1 MEVCMFT
8 LKVNPPV
15 DYTDGYINRPNNI
28 NVSRSSRTILAVDAD
43 RNVLNQLSQ
52 SFSLC
57 AKHCNII
64 TTQSGREAIEI
75 LETFPVDILL
85 TDFKMAVSGQS
96 LIAHTK
102 AYYPSI
108 QIFVM
113 SADAPSDIENSV
125 RDLGICGHI
134 SKPCRIEMIYS
145 VLRV

>member
-1 MEVCMFT
+1 MFT
-8 LKVNPPV
+8 LRVSPPAE
-15 DYTDGYINRPNNI
+15 YTNSYSNIPLITNTSGYG
-28 NVSRSSRTILAVDAD
+28 RTILAVDSD

-64 TTQSGREAIEI
+64 TTPSGREAVEI

-85 TDFKMAVSGQS
+85 TDFKMAVSGHS
-96 LIAHTK
+96 LIDYTK

-108 QIFVM
+108 RIFVM
-113 SADAPSDIENSV
+113 SAEAPSEIENSV
-125 RDLGICGHI
+125 RDLGICGYV